1 MKPNIKKLSTI
12 IFLIFLFYSCG
23 IKTKVTQ
30 ETRQPDK
37 QSASFFKSDGK
48 YYYFTEAQIQKK
60 GGNYSEAIKY
70 IQKAIERDPGSI
82 YLHKELTILYL
93 HQEENQKAL
102 QVTEQILKKHP
113 DNIDFLIILGRI
125 NHGRQN
131 LDNAK
136 NAYEKVIKLDP
147 KQKEI
152 YLILGSLYMNEN
164 DKIKALKVYKS
175 LVKNFPKSY
184 AGYFFLGKIYAEKQ
198 YLKAEKAYRK
208 ALEIE
213 PALEEA
219 RFELIKLYTNN
230 KKWGNV
236 EKLYKEILEEDPD
249 NIKAG
254 LGLGLYYAKKGKQ
267 KKAENLFRQF
277 GERSLLDDNVIRN
290 IIQQYLV
297 PKRFDDAGII
307 LEGMLKGAP
316 DSSNLHY
323 LAGMTFDGLK
333 DHDTAIAHFKRVT
346 PDSKFYENSATHVFF
361 LYQQQ
366 GKIDEAIAALKKLI
380 KNIPDNPKLFLYL
393 GTFYEEDEEY
403 EKAIDAFKKGIG
415 IDPENT
421 RLLFRLG
428 VVYDKW
434 GKRKKSI
441 ESMQS
446 VIRVDPEHA
455 DALNYIGY
463 TYADSGEN
471 LDEAERLIL
480 EAMKHKPDDGYI
492 IDSLGWVYYQ
502 KGLFRQA
509 ATTLEKAV
517 NIVPDDPVIMEHL
530 GDAYL
535 KTNKK
540 KKALEIYRNSLK
552 LKKKDTKTLLKKIK
566 KLEVAE

>member
-1 MKPNIKKLSTI
+1 MKPNIKKLTTI
-12 IFLIFLFYSCG
+12 IFMIFLFYGCG
-23 IKTKVTQ
+23 MKTKATQ

-37 QSASFFKSDGK
+37 QSASFFKSNGK

-60 GGNYSEAIKY
+60 RGNYSEAVKY
-70 IQKAIERDPGSI
+70 IQKAIERDPESI

-93 HQEENQKAL
+93 YQKENQKAL
-102 QVTEQILKKHP
+102 QVVEQILKKYP
-113 DNIDFLIILGRI
+113 DNIDFLSILGKI
-125 NHGRQN
+125 NQGMRN

-136 NAYEKVIKLDP
+136 NAYEKVLKLDP

-152 YLILGSLYMNEN
+152 YLILGSLYMNKN
-164 DKIKALKVYKS
+164 DKAKALKVYKN

-184 AGYFFLGKIYAEKQ
+184 VGYFFLGKIYAETQ
-198 YLKAEKAYRK
+198 YIKSEKAYKK

-219 RFELIKLYTNN
+219 RFELIQLYINN

-236 EKLYKEILEEDPD
+236 EKLYKEILEKDPD

-254 LGLGLYYAKKGKQ
+254 LGLGLYYAKNREE
-267 KKAENLFRQF
+267 KKAENLFKQF
-277 GERSLLDDNVIRN
+277 GERSLLDSN
-290 IIQQYLV
+290 IIRHIFQHYLV
-297 PKRFDDAGII
+297 PKRFDDASVI

-333 DHDTAIAHFKRVT
+333 DHDTAIAHFKLVT

-366 GKIDEAIAALKKLI
+366 GKIDEAIAALKKVI
-380 KNIPDNPKLFLYL
+380 KNIPDNPELFLYL
-393 GTFYEEDEEY
+393 GIFYEEAEEY
-403 EKAIDAFKKGIG
+403 EKAVDAFKNGIK

-446 VIRVDPEHA
+446 VIKIDPEHA

-480 EAMKHKPDDGYI
+480 KALKHKPDDGYI

-509 ATTLEKAV
+509 VTTLEKAV
-517 NIVPDDPVIMEHL
+517 SIVPDDPVIMEHL

-535 KTNKK
+535 KINKK
-540 KKALEIYRNSLK
+540 KKALEVYRNSLK
-552 LKKKDTKTLLKKIK
+552 LKKKNVKVLLEKIK